1 MEEWERKE
9 VVFLFFFLKKRKNIW
24 IIYSNSTK
32 IVLITS
38 NRHFSYISIFMFSKP
53 FEVKWFVVY
62 EEASFINLHS
72 SYSHREIIHI
82 FQHKHGRASYYLGK
96 KYINGK
102 VSENDIT
109 NLMAQIILNFSFS
122 LYPSFPM
129 SLIYNP

>member
-1 MEEWERKE
+1 MDN
-9 VVFLFFFLKKRKNIW
+9 LQH
-24 IIYSNSTK
+24 SSK

-53 FEVKWFVVY
+53 FKVKWFVVY
-62 EEASFINLHS
+62 EEASFVNLHS

-96 KYINGK
+96 KYTNVK

-109 NLMAQIILNFSFS
+109 NLMAQTILVTPSQLFCLTRDPITRIRVFSFCK
-122 LYPSFPM
+122 LD
-129 SLIYNP
+129 